1 MEVVNAEEAMDEDTV
16 EHIVKQV
23 NEMSLPSVEISN
35 PPLQQ
40 IRSSSRE
47 RRFTEKGLEMREQ
60 EAKKKEKAFYKAY
73 NGWKETAKETRSR
86 MKMFCSRE
94 NLEKIQQDIQSQHN
108 SVYQQYEP
116 ILRNHATSPDIV
128 NRMDACAALT
138 AEISDLVSKWLETI
152 GEDYNEELVKERV
165 RQVLNKDEYGS
176 IFGCTITNTVISESS
191 QGSGNQSKTS
201 SKISSKRADAE
212 AELAAKQE

>member
-1 MEVVNAEEAMDEDTV
+1 MEVVNAEEAMYEDTV

-73 NGWKETAKETRSR
+73 NSWKETAKETRSR

-94 NLEKIQQDIQSQHN
+94 NLEKN
-108 SVYQQYEP
+108 
-116 ILRNHATSPDIV
+116 
-128 NRMDACAALT
+128 T
-138 AEISDLVSKWLETI
+138 ARHPKPT
-152 GEDYNEELVKERV
+152 
-165 RQVLNKDEYGS
+165 
-176 IFGCTITNTVISESS
+176 
-191 QGSGNQSKTS
+191 
-201 SKISSKRADAE
+201 
-212 AELAAKQE
+212 